1 MGLYNNYS
9 VIVILSLI
17 IVSGII
23 LSIFS
28 YNYFSKT
35 TEQIQEL
42 TVNDL
47 RLNTEIEAYGIS
59 NILSNAISSITS
71 NLMIIA
77 SSPSIVDGNVSKI
90 QPLLDIAQNST
101 YNLTNGYY
109 LLNKYGI
116 VISYN
121 DIDKGI
127 FPNYKGVNLSHRD
140 YFQIPKQNKTIYI
153 STVINSNDAV
163 PRMYISIPI
172 FKNKQAGAVVVGTEK
187 NQTALSSFDGVIVA
201 SIGAK
206 SFGNFLENQIH
217 PKFNGNIGFI
227 DRNGTILYNQNQT
240 FIGKN
245 FFGNEFQSFLSTSLK
260 EKKGEFNNII
270 NSSMHL
276 QKGIYG
282 FNFGN
287 ATTTIAFQAVMISN
301 GSGGINNNNNRI
313 GTLFIVLFHTF
324 ENNVTNLINT
334 QRLINFFIILIIVA
348 ISSAGAFIVLRWNKI
363 LQKIVDQKT
372 LELKITVQKVQK
384 SNEELILTKKSLE
397 EANCQ
402 LIETNEKLKKANQGL
417 ELHDKMQKEFVN
429 IAAHELR
436 TPVQAIAGNLE
447 LIEMF
452 HFPSL
457 LQQSSQDKINSKELE
472 ILLKDKEQFQEFK
485 KELIS
490 IYRNSQRLEKLTN
503 SILDVTRIESNRLI
517 LNKEYFNL
525 NEKIRN
531 VIYDI
536 SKKKDYSEKKTKYI
550 NIIFQS
556 PKDPITIYA
565 DKIRM
570 FEVISNLLENAIKF
584 SENEPI
590 NISVKLLQNNAEG
603 DKEEHKDKETVGNY
617 GAATAL
623 PSSVVVSIKDGGKGI
638 DKEILSQ
645 LFTKFATKSYKGTG
659 LGLYLA
665 KNIIEAHDGKIWAK
679 NNKDGKGATF
689 EFSLPLH

>member
-17 IVSGII
+17 IVSAII

-28 YNYFSKT
+28 YNYFAKT

-42 TVNDL
+42 IINDL
-47 RLNTEIEAYGIS
+47 KLNTEIETYSIS
-59 NILSNAISSITS
+59 NILSNAISSVTS

-77 SSPSIVDGNVSKI
+77 GSPSIVEGNISKI

-101 YNLTNGYY
+101 SNLTNGYY
-109 LLNKYGI
+109 LLNKDGI
-116 VISYN
+116 VITYN

-140 YFQIPKQNKTIYI
+140 YFQIPKQNKTLYI

-163 PRMYISIPI
+163 PRMYISIPV

-187 NQTALSSFDGVIVA
+187 NQTASSFNGVIVA
-201 SIGAK
+201 SIAAK
-206 SFGNFLENQIH
+206 SFGTFLENQIH

-227 DRNGTILYNQNQT
+227 DRNGTILYTQNQT
-240 FIGKN
+240 FIGKS
-245 FFGNEFQSFLSTSLK
+245 FFGNEFQSFLYTALK
-260 EKKGEFNNII
+260 EKKGEFNHMI
-270 NSSMHL
+270 NNSLHL
-276 QKGIYG
+276 QKGTYG
-282 FNFGN
+282 FNFRN
-287 ATTTIAFQAVMISN
+287 TTTTIAFQAVMTSN
-301 GSGGINNNNNRI
+301 GSGGVNNNNNRI
-313 GTLFIVLFHTF
+313 GTLFIVTLHTF
-324 ENNVTNLINT
+324 ENNIINLINT
-334 QRLINFFIILIIVA
+334 QRLINFFIILVIAA
-348 ISSAGAFIVLRWNKI
+348 ISSAGAFMALRWNKI

-372 LELKITVQKVQK
+372 LELKTTVQKVQK
-384 SNEELILTKKSLE
+384 SNEELVLTKKSLE

-402 LIETNEKLKKANQGL
+402 LIETNEKLKKANEGL
-417 ELHDKMQKEFVN
+417 ELHDKMQQEFINV
-429 IAAHELR
+429 AAHELR
-436 TPVQAIAGNLE
+436 TPIQAIAGNLE
-447 LIEMF
+447 LIELI
-452 HFPSL
+452 HIPSL
-457 LQQSSQDKINSKELE
+457 LQQSSQDKMNSDKELE
-472 ILLKDKEQFQEFK
+472 SLLKDKEQFQEFK
-485 KELIS
+485 KELAS
-490 IYRNSQRLEKLTN
+490 IYRNSQRLEKLVN
-503 SILDVTRIESNRLI
+503 NILDVTRIESNRLK

-531 VIYDI
+531 VIDDI
-536 SKKKDYSEKKTKYI
+536 RNKKDYSEKKVKNI

-570 FEVISNLLENAIKF
+570 FEVISNLIENAIKF

-603 DKEEHKDKETVGNY
+603 DEEHKDKETVGNY
-617 GAATAL
+617 GAATTL
-623 PSSVVVSIKDGGKGI
+623 PTAAVVSIKDRGKGI

-665 KNIIEAHDGKIWAK
+665 KNIIDAHDGKIWAK

-689 EFSLPLH
+689 SFRLPLH